1 MNMFRI
7 LCGLVQTAFL
17 RALEYTELTEE
28 QTYYPDTN
36 VMRSNRFMELLSV
49 QEEMKE
55 RLIAEYVLVRL
66 DETDKQK
73 VSNTLSRIVRTTD
86 IIGEGSDGRLYLLL
100 TQANRENFRF
110 VENRL
115 AATGLRYRVTEK
127 VGV

>member
-1 MNMFRI
+1 MR
-7 LCGLVQTAFL
+7 LVQTAFL

-127 VGV
+127 VGG